1 MQLFHKI
8 KIYKLTGKKFKAT
21 LPTTIELCIKKPNA
35 ESENNNLV
43 MEHYYV
49 ASTT

>member
-8 KIYKLTGKKFKAT
+8 KIYKLTGKKFKAR
-21 LPTTIELCIKKPNA
+21 LPTTIVLCIKNQMLK
-35 ESENNNLV
+35 V
-43 MEHYYV
+43 KIITYV